1 MKRKLVGFYYRCSSI
16 IFLWA
21 FLPLIGLMSLSSSAF
36 ALQSEYFTYEVSGGT
51 VTITGYTGGAGVVV
65 IPAAID
71 GMPVVTIGNYS
82 FKNIKYLTSVTIPDS
97 VTSIGAEAF
106 RGCTGLTSVTIPDSV
121 TSIGILAFDYCAGL
135 TSVTIGNSVTSI
147 GVWAFLECY
156 NLTSIAVD
164 PNNTAYSSQDG
175 VLYNKAK
182 TVLIQCPGGKSGG
195 FTIPDGVTSI
205 EKNAFSSCT
214 GLTSVT
220 IPNSVT
226 TIVREAFSGCSGLTS
241 VTIPASVTSIGDDAF
256 SRCYNLTSAYF
267 LGNAPS
273 MKADVF
279 YHCGCYNAVIC
290 SNFTVYYTVGATGFS
305 NPWYEYPTA
314 VFDPNATTTTT
325 EPTTTTSE
333 PSSTTTSVPTTTT
346 SIDTTTTTSVIVTT
360 TVPVSSTSTTIAPQ
374 CSLTVEKSLLL
385 LRAGLFARLRR
396 IVIKGTNSEW
406 DKESEV
412 TIDDIKILVQ
422 RLKDQE
428 TIIAWIIIPGKLIAK
443 FEPGTKEVRVQTPG
457 KDDCIGEIVIE

>member
-1 MKRKLVGFYYRCSSI
+1 MKKFVGFYYRCSFKV
-16 IFLWA
+16 FLCVFLSLIGFL
-21 FLPLIGLMSLSSSAF
+21 FLPSSAI
-36 ALQSEYFTYEVSGGT
+36 ALQSGDFTYTVSGGT
-51 VTITGYTGGAGVVV
+51 VTITGFTSCQSELTPTDAV
-65 IPAAID
+65 IPDTID
-71 GMPVVTIGNYS
+71 SMPVVGIGS
-82 FKNIKYLTSVTIPDS
+82 S
-97 VTSIGAEAF
+97 AF
-106 RGCTGLTSVTIPDSV
+106 ANCTR
-121 TSIGILAFDYCAGL
+121 L

-147 GVWAFLECY
+147 GGFAFY
-156 NLTSIAVD
+156 NCTRLTSINVD
-164 PNNTAYSSQDG
+164 ASNTVYSSQDG
-175 VLYNKAK
+175 FLYDKAK

-273 MKADVF
+273 MTADVF
-279 YHCGCYNAVIC
+279 YHCGCDDAVIC

-346 SIDTTTTTSVIVTT
+346 TSVNTTTSV
-360 TVPVSSTSTTIAPQ
+360 VSSTTTTIEP
-374 CSLTVEKSLLL
+374 CTLTTENSLLP

-396 IVIKGTNSEW
+396 IIIKGSNSEW